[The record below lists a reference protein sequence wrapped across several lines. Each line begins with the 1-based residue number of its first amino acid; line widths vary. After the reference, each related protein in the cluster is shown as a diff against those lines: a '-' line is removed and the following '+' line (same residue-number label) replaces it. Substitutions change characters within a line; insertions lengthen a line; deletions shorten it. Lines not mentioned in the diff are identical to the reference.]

1 MEAEKARRVVRLIS
15 STIVAILA
23 VAILSAVVM
32 PGGDL
37 LMVDGDPLS
46 VEQDGSD
53 IRISGS
59 YDIRSKLPYAISD
72 LSISVRL
79 ADDAHGSTLILWQ
92 ADGMEIP
99 ARGSTRIDIDT
110 GIFSPILAIFAS
122 DLLSDEDPTPVLRV
136 DSSFRYIMRTV
147 DVSISAD
154 VSLPLSEPGTKL
166 ERSTERTDSSIRID
180 IRNLSEKLVPEDAS
194 YVAIGGGGSVAIDV
208 RTSGPTTSLTVSS
221 DGDVSGALQR
231 IRESGDPCILDSDG
245 TSIGLSPEAVRMLIV
260 ASERIRWTG
269 GACIVRPYRPRS
281 VQQGSSSSPSWLSS
295 APSTSWSRSRRP
307 FPMRTWATLVAS
319 RPGRRSTSRL

>member
-1 MEAEKARRVVRLIS
+1 MEAEKARRAVRIIS
-15 STIVAILA
+15 SATVAVVA
-23 VAILSAVVM
+23 VAILSAVIM

-59 YDIRSKLPYAISD
+59 YDVRSKLPYAISE

-99 ARGSTRIDIDT
+99 ARGTARIDIDT
-110 GIFSPILAIFAS
+110 GIFAPMLAIFAS
-122 DLLSDEDPTPVLRV
+122 DLLSDDDPMPVLRI
-136 DSSFRYIMRTV
+136 DASFRYILRTV

-180 IRNLSEKLVPEDAS
+180 IRNLSEKLVPEDGA
-194 YVAIGGGGSVAIDV
+194 YVAIGEGGSVAIDV
-208 RTSGPTTSLTVSS
+208 RTSGSMTSLTVSS
-221 DGDVSGALQR
+221 DGDVSGALR
-231 IRESGDPCILDSDG
+231 AIRDSGDPDLLGPDG
-245 TSIGLSPEAVRMLIV
+245 ESIGLSQEVVRMLAAAVIAV
-260 ASERIRWTG
+260 LERG
-269 GACIVRPYRPRS
+269 
-281 VQQGSSSSPSWLSS
+281 
-295 APSTSWSRSRRP
+295 
-307 FPMRTWATLVAS
+307 
-319 RPGRRSTSRL
+319 